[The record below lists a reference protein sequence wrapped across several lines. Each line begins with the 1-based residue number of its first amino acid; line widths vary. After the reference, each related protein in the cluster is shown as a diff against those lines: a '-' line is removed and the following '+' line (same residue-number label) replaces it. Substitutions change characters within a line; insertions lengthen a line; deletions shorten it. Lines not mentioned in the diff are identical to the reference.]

1 MLLHAAC
8 ALYRRVLNYQQR
20 KRKLFSSVRKN
31 KNSRSILC
39 GHALNFVVT
48 ARCNLHLVSTEQV
61 TAQQIHF

>member
-39 GHALNFVVT
+39 VHALNFVVT
-48 ARCNLHLVSTEQV
+48 ARCNLHFV
-61 TAQQIHF
+61 